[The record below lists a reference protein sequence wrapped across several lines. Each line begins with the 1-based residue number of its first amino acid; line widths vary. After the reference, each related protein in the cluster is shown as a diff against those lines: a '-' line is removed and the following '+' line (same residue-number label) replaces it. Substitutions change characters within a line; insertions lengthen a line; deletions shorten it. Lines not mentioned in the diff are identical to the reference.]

1 MKAITDHF
9 YSISRAFTL
18 LFQGHYLIYFIP
30 GIVIAILFYILTRGL
45 ESANSTLGLVEYIPW
60 VGSYLQ
66 TAVDAVFGWITDFSI
81 YIYQFTIITILSP
94 FHTMLSQRLDEHETK
109 RTFDDGWQKF
119 FNDILRTIGVA
130 LLGGLMYLFIKF
142 IWWIF
147 AWFLGLSFLTPFI
160 SAMLIGFFT
169 GFNSYDYSLERYKVS
184 VGKSW
189 GYAFKHPLQMT
200 LTGGIFT
207 LLLYIPFVGVVIA
220 PVLLT
225 MVGTL
230 NYLRMDSREK
240 KPNLPARNE
249 DLDLLDDT
257 TSDQDSIE

>member
-9 YSISRAFTL
+9 HSITKALTL
-18 LFQGHYLIYFIP
+18 LFRGHYLIYFIP
-30 GIVIAILFYILTRGL
+30 GIVIAIFFYIYTRGL
-45 ESANSTLGLVEYIPW
+45 ESASSTLGLVSYIPW
-60 VGSYLQ
+60 IGSYLQ
-66 TAVDAVFGWITDFSI
+66 GAVDAVFGWITDFSF
-81 YIYQFTIITILSP
+81 YIYQFTIITLLSP
-94 FHTMLSQRLDEHETK
+94 FHTMLSQRVDEHETGRK
-109 RTFDDGWQKF
+109 FDDGWQKF

-130 LLGGLMYLFIKF
+130 FLGGLMYLFIKL

-147 AWFLGLSFLTPFI
+147 AWILGLSFLTPFI
-160 SAMLIGFFT
+160 SAVLIGFFT

-189 GYAFKHPLQMT
+189 GYAFRHPLQMT

-230 NYLRMDSREK
+230 NYLRME
-240 KPNLPARNE
+240 NRNPKNKQKVT
-249 DLDLLDDT
+249 DDIDLLDDDT
-257 TSDQDSIE
+257 AKEN

>member
-9 YSISRAFTL
+9 HSISRALTL
-18 LFQGHYLIYFIP
+18 LFKGHYLIYFIP
-30 GIVIAILFYILTRGL
+30 GIVIAVFFYMYTRGL
-45 ESANSTLGLVEYIPW
+45 ASANSALGLVEHIPW
-60 VGSYLQ
+60 IGSYLQ
-66 TAVDAVFGWITDFSI
+66 SAVDAVFGWITDFSI
-81 YIYQFTIITILSP
+81 YLYQFAIITLLSP
-94 FHTMLSQRLDEHETK
+94 FHTMLSQRLDEHETGRK
-109 RTFDDGWQKF
+109 FDDGWQKF

-130 LLGGLMYLFIKF
+130 LLGGLMYLFIKL
-142 IWWIF
+142 IWWAF
-147 AWFLGLSFLTPFI
+147 AWVLGISFLTPFI

-169 GFNSYDYSLERYKVS
+169 GFNSYDYSLERYNVS

-189 GYAFKHPLQMT
+189 GYAFRHPLQMT

-230 NYLRMDSREK
+230 NYLRMEARDKSSNIPVINEEK
-240 KPNLPARNE
+240 
-249 DLDLLDDT
+249 DLLDDSQT
-257 TSDQDSIE
+257 NSNKLN